1 MLEPNK
7 YTDYKTSVVSVAAAI
22 IQVLQDRK
30 NEKYSVVMRQV
41 QNMIGEESKYEFQN
55 SVNFLFLLGK
65 IDYYCDKDVLALT
78 V

>member
-1 MLEPNK
+1 MLKPNK
-7 YTDYKTSVVSVAAAI
+7 YTDYKTSIVNVAAAI
-22 IQVLQDRK
+22 IQVLQERK

-41 QNMIGEESKYEFQN
+41 QKMIGEESKYEFQN

-65 IDYYCDKDVLALT
+65 IDYYCDKDVLALI

>member
-7 YTDYKTSVVSVAAAI
+7 YTDYKTSVVSVAAEI
-22 IQVLQDRK
+22 IKVLQEK
-30 NEKYSVVMRQV
+30 KSEKYSVVMRQV

-65 IDYYCDKDVLALT
+65 IDYFCDNDVLALT